1 MNWKKYLY
9 CLRKL
14 SVGLTVPVEQVYI
27 SDPCQNSDRNKKIG
41 FRLWG
46 NSSNG
51 FLGYYYCGLK

>member
-51 FLGYYYCGLK
+51 FLGY